1 MEKKSKS
8 SPASSD
14 LAKVI
19 QSGHAKHH
27 SKVYIVVIVLIL
39 LAGFG
44 IWRFSG
50 NDKKHTATHPPFAT
64 APLAKRDIRL
74 VVTATGNLLP
84 TNKVSVGSEV
94 SGTTLEVFVDIN
106 DQVTEGQPLARLDT
120 RIRENELRAS
130 RASLESSKARVL
142 QAEAT
147 LKMEEAALARKQE
160 LSRLS
165 DGKMPSRAD
174 MDVAEAAVARAKADL
189 MSAEA
194 SVAQAEAQIDIRESD
209 LEKALIRAP
218 CNGIVL
224 TRSIEPG
231 QTVAASFSTPELF
244 VIAED
249 LSRMKLEVAVAEADI
264 GRLAAG
270 QKATFSVDAWPGRSY
285 AASVRRVAFGSVISD
300 NVVSYIT
307 ELDVS
312 NDDLSLRPGM
322 TATVDIEVAS
332 ATDVWAVPVESLR
345 FRPVDPGAAFA
356 GPAPKKSFMENLM
369 PRPPMRRRPNGN
381 GSNGAPGREVE
392 PSRIW
397 VLKAGKP
404 EPVVVEVGL
413 TDGRFSQVTS
423 EALVGGMEV
432 VLRANMMMKP

>member
-1 MEKKSKS
+1 
-8 SPASSD
+8 
-14 LAKVI
+14 
-19 QSGHAKHH
+19 
-27 SKVYIVVIVLIL
+27 
-39 LAGFG
+39 
-44 IWRFSG
+44 
-50 NDKKHTATHPPFAT
+50 
-64 APLAKRDIRL
+64 
-74 VVTATGNLLP
+74 
-84 TNKVSVGSEV
+84 
-94 SGTTLEVFVDIN
+94 
-106 DQVTEGQPLARLDT
+106 
-120 RIRENELRAS
+120 
-130 RASLESSKARVL
+130 
-142 QAEAT
+142 
-147 LKMEEAALARKQE
+147 
-160 LSRLS
+160 
-165 DGKMPSRAD
+165 
-174 MDVAEAAVARAKADL
+174 
-189 MSAEA
+189 
-194 SVAQAEAQIDIRESD
+194 
-209 LEKALIRAP
+209 
-218 CNGIVL
+218 
-224 TRSIEPG
+224 
-231 QTVAASFSTPELF
+231 
-244 VIAED
+244 
-249 LSRMKLEVAVAEADI
+249 MKLEVAVAEADI